1 MITIQMWVMD
11 GHVELSC
18 IAAPATADRPVFHQG
33 REPGARLNQG
43 LQPTLF
49 RRPGPTLH
57 AEGLSGTAT
66 EQHDLDRLNE
76 YQQIE

>member
-18 IAAPATADRPVFHQG
+18 IAAPAIADRPVFHQG
-33 REPGARLNQG
+33 RELGARLNQS
-43 LQPTLF
+43 LQPTF
-49 RRPGPTLH
+49 STGPAPTLH

-66 EQHDLDRLNE
+66 EQHDLDCLNE